1 MDYIFPKPLKK
12 GDTIGIIAPC
22 GVLREPERIDTG
34 VKRLKDCGFNLKLS
48 NHLFDTKRYM
58 AGTDAVRAEELNR
71 FFADKEVD
79 CILCARGG
87 YGALRILD
95 LIDYQLIRD
104 NPKIFCGYSDVS
116 AISAMLLKNAGLVTY
131 SSPMLSGD
139 WGQEIISKFTIDN
152 FFNTLAGTNLEYN
165 LIGDTQATAKGI
177 AWGGN
182 LTTIASLCGRD
193 FIPQNKF
200 IFIIEDINE
209 PVYKIDRALAQL
221 YGVRDF
227 CQNISGIACGE
238 FTNTENSD
246 WLEEVLNEY
255 ASLLN
260 VNLWKGLKLGHIED
274 KITFPIGSKCKITGN
289 KIFFEQGT

>member
-116 AISAMLLKNAGLVTY
+116 ALSAMLLKHAGLVTY

-139 WGQEIISKFTIDN
+139 WGQEIISNFTVDN
-152 FFNTLAGTNLEYN
+152 FFNTLARTNLEYN

-221 YGVRDF
+221 CGVRDF
-227 CQNISGIACGE
+227 CQNISGIVCGE

-274 KITFPIGSKCKITGN
+274 KITFPIGGKCKITGN